1 MKLNF
6 SKKQISSW
14 FVLLFSIL
22 SLVVCL
28 YALCFVVKSPTTVD
42 TVLVTIAGVL
52 LATLGIKTW
61 QNIKLPRRK
70 DGTE

>member
-14 FVLLFSIL
+14 FVVLFSIL
-22 SLVVCL
+22 SLAVCL
-28 YALCFVVKSPTTVD
+28 YALCFVVQSPTTVD
-42 TVLVTIAGVL
+42 TVLVTMGGVL

-61 QNIKLPRRK
+61 QNIKLPRVK
-70 DGTE
+70 DDTE